1 MLNSVVCQCCGH
13 QEMRSITQFKGYAQ
27 MLCDSCGYVRFIHL
41 SKQVSHLLY
50 EDDSDYNDDLS
61 VANDFEDFI
70 HWNHNKALRYI
81 SAKFTTGSASIL
93 DVGCFNGFFVKKLL
107 SLGFNAKGI
116 DFNNKALEF
125 GRSRYGLE
133 NFISNKTLEDMLVE
147 EKRFDVITLFE
158 VIEHLENINDVL
170 SKVSNLLAKN
180 GIIIISTP
188 NSNMC
193 WRPDL
198 DFPPHHLSR
207 FSPGSLRKCVE
218 RFGFEPV
225 QLHEQMSS
233 YDLIRNYIGT
243 FFREKNKNSLRGGAF
258 KNKSSIRVLRIFMN
272 KLKRVGWILFFPLD
286 LVLRFFGIRYICQ
299 LVIAK
304 KNE

>member
-1 MLNSVVCQCCGH
+1 MLNHVVCQCCGH
-13 QEMRSITQFKGYAQ
+13 QEMRAIERIEEYEQ

-41 SKQVSHLLY
+41 SKEVSHLLY
-50 EDDSDYNDDLS
+50 ETDADYNDDLS

-70 HWNHNKALRYI
+70 HWNHIKALRYI
-81 SAKFTTGSASIL
+81 SAEFPAGSASFL

-107 SLGFNAKGI
+107 SLGFNARGI
-116 DFNNKALEF
+116 DFNNAAIEF

-133 NFISNKTLEDMLVE
+133 NFITNNTLEHMLLQE
-147 EKRFDVITLFE
+147 ERFDVITLFE

-170 SKVSNLLAKN
+170 SKVSNLLTEG

-207 FSPGSLRKCVE
+207 FSPGALRSCVKH
-218 RFGFEPV
+218 FGFQPV

-233 YDLIRNYIGT
+233 YDLIRNYVGT
-243 FFREKNKNSLRGGAF
+243 FFRAKNKTSLRGGAF
-258 KNKSSIRVLRIFMN
+258 KNKSSIRVLRIIMN

-286 LVLRFFGIRYICQ
+286 LILHAFGLRYIGQ

-304 KNE
+304 KI